1 VLHNWNGVFA
11 PPGLEEAQRARLDA
25 LVEGM
30 VRSPAWEREA
40 AQRRWRLLYLPRR
53 EFEPFLRT
61 EMRSVEAT
69 LARLGL
75 GQPRQTD

>member
-1 VLHNWNGVFA
+1 MAVMSQGELHALG
-11 PPGLEEAQRARLDA
+11 RILDA
-25 LVEGM
+25 LH
-30 VRSPAWEREA
+30 ERDGQA
-40 AQRRWRLLYLPRR
+40 TGRLHRELFGESLPRR

-61 EMRSVEAT
+61 EVRSVEAT